1 MIESNMLET
10 IVDMMPTPAFVI
22 DNSHRVILW
31 NTALSAVSG
40 IGKEKMVGTDQQW
53 RAFYREK
60 RPTMADLLLDKAPTS
75 VLKHYYSST
84 RSRGVQGVYQ
94 AEDFFPAMGR
104 NGKWFF
110 MRANAIRQNNK
121 EITAVIETLEDVTK
135 RKLAEKKLRQSEHN
149 YKTLFESTSD
159 AIIVHD
165 LKGKIRFANPAA
177 FTLTG
182 YSIKELIG
190 KKYDTLWGN
199 GDFRFLN
206 RVKNQGRYESK
217 LKKKNGHFAIC
228 MVTSDVITDE
238 GKPRFVQNMLRDIT
252 AERRTQDNLRYY
264 MKKITQ
270 AQEEERKSIARELH
284 DDTLQVLISLSRELN
299 NIVSEERNI
308 DANDRQLFNRL
319 KAELDRSK
327 DNVQRFSQTLRF
339 SVLDDLGLV
348 PALRSLLKNLQNDG
362 IVVEIR
368 VNGEIKRL
376 SNEKETLL
384 FRIVQEASNNIRKH
398 ARAKHV
404 LIEISFNNSIRLV
417 IEDDG
422 CGFNVPASLGELPRD
437 NKLGLVG
444 IEERVRLL
452 DGTLDIHSEPGH
464 GTKIA
469 VETSSL
475 N

>member
-1 MIESNMLET
+1 
-10 IVDMMPTPAFVI
+10 
-22 DNSHRVILW
+22 
-31 NTALSAVSG
+31 
-40 IGKEKMVGTDQQW
+40 
-53 RAFYREK
+53 
-60 RPTMADLLLDKAPTS
+60 
-75 VLKHYYSST
+75 
-84 RSRGVQGVYQ
+84 
-94 AEDFFPAMGR
+94 
-104 NGKWFF
+104 
-110 MRANAIRQNNK
+110 MRANAIRLNNNK
-121 EITAVIETLEDVTK
+121 ITAVIETLEDVTK

-165 LKGKIRFANPAA
+165 LKGRIRFANPAA

-238 GKPRFVQNMLRDIT
+238 GKPRFVQNILRDVT

-308 DANDRQLFNRL
+308 DSNDRQLFNHL

-368 VNGEIKRL
+368 VNGEIKRF

-404 LIEISFNNSIRLV
+404 LVEISFNDNSIRLV

-422 CGFNVPASLGELPRD
+422 CGFSVPASLGELPRD

-464 GTKIA
+464 GTKIV
-469 VETSSL
+469 VESSSL